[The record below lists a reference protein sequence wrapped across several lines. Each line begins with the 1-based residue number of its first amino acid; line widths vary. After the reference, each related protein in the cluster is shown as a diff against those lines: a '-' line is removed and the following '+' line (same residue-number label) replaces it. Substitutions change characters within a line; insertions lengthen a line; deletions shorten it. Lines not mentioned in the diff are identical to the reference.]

1 MRNLY
6 QRFSSLSGRS
16 LRTVGT
22 CISADFG
29 ECRIQYPGGSVVAVK
44 GAGEVGTRY
53 FVQDGKPAS
62 YTHLTL
68 PTIPPVV
75 TSGVASL
82 LQKNTVN

>member
-53 FVQDGKPAS
+53 FVQDGKLDGEAAA
-62 YTHLTL
+62 L
-68 PTIPPVV
+68 V
-75 TSGVASL
+75 SL
-82 LQKNTVN
+82 EIEV